1 VKDTS
6 EPFEL
11 SDEAVKL
18 CKEIIEQLTKA
29 EVVQQANRNMDEEI
43 D

>member
-1 VKDTS
+1 MKDAS
-6 EPFEL
+6 ETFEL
-11 SDEAVKL
+11 SDEAIAL
-18 CKEIIEQLTKA
+18 CKEIIQQLTKA